1 MTDRGM
7 LIIGGGVAGASAA
20 AELRHQGYEGPVRLA
35 TRELLAP
42 YHRPPSSKSLLI
54 QEEDVSVLPDNWW
67 SENDVELLTRSAVM
81 QLDTAAHVARLA
93 NKGELEYDKALLATG
108 AMVRRLAVEDGAGL
122 QGIHYLRAPMNA
134 GNLRNELAGPQRVV
148 LVGGS
153 FIAVEVAAQLTEL
166 GHECTMVMLESRC
179 LEKTLGPTMSKFVDG
194 LLRAHGVS
202 MVTAAQVA
210 AFEGEER
217 VTGVRTSDGRVIPAD
232 VVVVG
237 VGAVPDVKLARSA
250 GLEIGESGGIV
261 CDEGLA
267 ASGAESVFVAGDS
280 CEYDSVLHRRRVRIE
295 HERHAQAQGRT
306 AARNM
311 LGENIPHMEVPY
323 FWTDIAS
330 WATLEYR
337 GLAGDVERE
346 VVTGSVENGNF
357 TVWQLADGHLIGAVT
372 SARPQDVDRAE
383 SIILGNEDL
392 PEDLVAGIV
401 SQP

>member
-1 MTDRGM
+1 MADRGM

-20 AELRHQGYEGPVRLA
+20 VELREQGYEGPVRLT

-42 YHRPPSSKSLLI
+42 YHRPPTSKSLLSRD
-54 QEEDVSVLPDNWW
+54 EDVSVLHEGWW

-81 QLDTAAHVARLA
+81 QLDTSAHVARLA
-93 NKGELEYDKALLATG
+93 NKNELEYDKVLLATG

-134 GNLRNELAGPQRVV
+134 GSLRKELTEPQRVV

-153 FIAVEVAAQLTEL
+153 FIAVEVAAQLAEL
-166 GHECTMVMLESRC
+166 GHECTMVMLESKC
-179 LEKTLGPTMSKFVDG
+179 LETTFGHTVSSYVDG
-194 LLRAHGVS
+194 LLRDHGVS

-210 AFEGEER
+210 AFEGEDR

-250 GLEIGESGGIV
+250 GLEIGEAGGIV
-261 CDEGLA
+261 CDAGLA
-267 ASGAESVFVAGDS
+267 ASAESVFVAGDA
-280 CEYDSVLHRRRVRIE
+280 CEYDSALHQRRVRIE

-311 LGENIPHMEVPY
+311 VGQDVHHMETPY
-323 FWTDIAS
+323 FWTDLAN

-337 GLAGDVERE
+337 GLGGDVERE
-346 VVTGSVENGNF
+346 VVTGSVAAGDF
-357 TVWQLADGHLIGAVT
+357 TVWQLTEGQLVGAVT
-372 SARPQDVDRAE
+372 SGRPRDVDRAE
-383 SIILGNEDL
+383 AIILGNEDF

-401 SQP
+401 AQP